1 MDGWS
6 AGLKNCGYWSK
17 IGWLISGD
25 PTHINSSPCG
35 QQHLTTSNY
44 QSNLNVKKNPLH
56 IWMDLKFRMHVWGY
70 LRMVFNQLFFFPKQC
85 YPVGVPWDGPASIC
99 TIMFSGSK
107 VPGPSW
113 QRLSQNMLL
122 MCSAIRLFL
131 LHAPWRRFK
140 TTYVQFLSH
149 EVTPSHH
156 PFYVRIFHYFH
167 HPAIK
172 GYPH

>member
-44 QSNLNVKKNPLH
+44 QSNLNVKKKPLH

-70 LRMVFNQLFFFPKQC
+70 LRMVFNQLFFSQTMLSC
-85 YPVGVPWDGPASIC
+85 WRSLGWS
-99 TIMFSGSK
+99 SK
-107 VPGPSW
+107 H
-113 QRLSQNMLL
+113 LY
-122 MCSAIRLFL
+122 
-131 LHAPWRRFK
+131 H
-140 TTYVQFLSH
+140 YVQWQQSARTLL
-149 EVTPSHH
+149 TK
-156 PFYVRIFHYFH
+156 
-167 HPAIK
+167 AITK
-172 GYPH
+172 HVANVFGNSVVFASCTLKTFQDHLCPIPKSWGYP